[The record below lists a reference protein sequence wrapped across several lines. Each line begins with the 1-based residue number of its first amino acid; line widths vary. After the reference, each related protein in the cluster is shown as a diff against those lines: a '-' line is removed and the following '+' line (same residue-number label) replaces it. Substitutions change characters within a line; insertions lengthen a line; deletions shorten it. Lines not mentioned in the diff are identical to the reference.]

1 MTGALT
7 ASLKS
12 PFSDWCPMTRKIG
25 ILTGGGDCPGLNNAI
40 KWVTN
45 TALDEGLEAA
55 RGHAY
60 EVEGITYGWRG
71 AVEMALGHDHIQENV
86 MPLDRE
92 VVRKI
97 DRDGGTILGSS
108 RTNPFRYKEEP
119 ASEAKDVSDK
129 VLHALQ
135 KRYFAV
141 VAIGGEDTLG
151 VAHKLHGMGLNIV
164 GIPKTID
171 KDLGGTDITLGFDSA
186 VNYIKDALTRLL
198 YTAGSH
204 NMNYF
209 VEIMGRHTGHL
220 AFHGGMAGGAH
231 FILVPECEFEQDTLF
246 DKIIHRKESGK
257 KSERYTIVAVA
268 EGAKMKGVGE
278 IKQGAKDAFGHVYL
292 GGIALHLRHE
302 FEKRAGRKYEAREL
316 VLGHLQRGGTPS
328 TFDMILGRHF
338 GIKAIDLVDQGKFG
352 RIASLRNNRI
362 TEAPLEEAGR
372 TNYLDCKKCYD
383 AKNLVPRLI
392 ADTMYFNTT

>member
-1 MTGALT
+1 MT
-7 ASLKS
+7 K
-12 PFSDWCPMTRKIG
+12 KIG
-25 ILTGGGDCPGLNNAI
+25 VLTGGGDCPGLNNAI
-40 KWVTN
+40 KWVTMA
-45 TALDEGLEAA
+45 ALDEVLAKE
-55 RGHAY
+55 RGFSF

-71 AVEMALGHDHIQENV
+71 AVELALGDEHPQENT
-86 MPLDRE
+86 MLLDRE

-108 RTNPFRYKEEP
+108 RTNPFKFKEDP
-119 ASEAKDVSDK
+119 TSEVVDVSDK
-129 VLHALQ
+129 VLRNLSE
-135 KRYFAV
+135 RYHAV

-151 VAHKLHGMGLNIV
+151 VANRLHGMGLNIV

-231 FILVPECEFEQDTLF
+231 MILVPECEFDVDRLF
-246 DKIIHRKESGK
+246 DQVIRRKESHK

-268 EGAKMKGVGE
+268 EGARIKGLGE
-278 IKQGAKDAFGHVYL
+278 VKQGHMDAFGHTYL

-302 FEKRAGRKYEAREL
+302 FEKRVGKKYEAREL
-316 VLGHLQRGGTPS
+316 ILGHLQRGGTPS
-328 TFDMILGRHF
+328 TFDMILGRHY
-338 GIKAIDLVDQGKFG
+338 GIKAINLIDEGRFG
-352 RIASLRNNRI
+352 RIASLRQNRI
-362 TEAPLEEAGR
+362 TDSPLSEAPK
-372 TNYLDCKKCYD
+372 TNYLDWKRCYD
-383 AKNLVPRLI
+383 PENFVPRLV

>member
-1 MTGALT
+1 
-7 ASLKS
+7 
-12 PFSDWCPMTRKIG
+12 MTRKIG
-25 ILTGGGDCPGLNNAI
+25 VLTGGGDCPGLNNAI

-45 TALDEGLEAA
+45 SALDEGLEAA

-60 EVEGITYGWRG
+60 DVEGITYGWRG
-71 AVEMALGHDHIQENV
+71 AVELALGHEHIQENV
-86 MPLDRE
+86 MHLDRE

-97 DRDGGTILGSS
+97 DRDGGTMLGSS
-108 RTNPFRYKEEP
+108 RTNPFRFREDAAMEP
-119 ASEAKDVSDK
+119 GDISDK
-129 VLHALQ
+129 VLRALQ
-135 KRYFAV
+135 ERYHAV

-151 VAHKLHGMGLNIV
+151 VASKLNKMGLNIV

-231 FILVPECEFEQDTLF
+231 FILVPECEFELDNLF
-246 DKIIHRKESGK
+246 AKIVHRKKSGK
-257 KSERYTIVAVA
+257 RSERYTIVTVA
-268 EGAKMKGVGE
+268 EGARIKGQGE
-278 IKQGAKDAFGHVYL
+278 VKQGQVDAFGHPYL
-292 GGIALHLRHE
+292 GGIALHLRNE
-302 FEKRAGRKYEAREL
+302 FEKYDGGKHEAREL

-338 GIKAIDLVDQGKFG
+338 GIKAINLVDEGRFG

-362 TEAPLEEAGR
+362 TDAPLEDAGK

-383 AKNLVPRLI
+383 QQNLAPRLI

>member
-1 MTGALT
+1 MT
-7 ASLKS
+7 K
-12 PFSDWCPMTRKIG
+12 KIG
-25 ILTGGGDCPGLNNAI
+25 VLTGGGDCPGLNNAI

-45 TALDEGLEAA
+45 AALDEELSRK
-55 RGHAY
+55 RGFDF

-71 AVEMALGHDHIQENV
+71 AVELALGHEHPQENV
-86 MPLDRE
+86 MHLDRE

-108 RTNPFRYKEEP
+108 RTNPFKYREDP
-119 ASEAKDVSDK
+119 TSESQDVSGK
-129 VLHALQ
+129 VLRALQ
-135 KRYFAV
+135 DRYHAV

-151 VAHKLHGMGLNIV
+151 VAYRLHGMGLNIV

-186 VNYIKDALTRLL
+186 VNYIKESLTRLL

-231 FILVPECEFEQDTLF
+231 LILVPECEFDLDRLF
-246 DKIIHRKESGK
+246 EKIIHRKESHK

-268 EGAKMKGVGE
+268 EGAKIKGLGE
-278 IKQGAKDAFGHVYL
+278 VKQGHMDAFGHTYL

-302 FEKRAGRKYEAREL
+302 FEKKVGKKYEAREL
-316 VLGHLQRGGTPS
+316 ILGHLQRGGTPS

-338 GIKAIDLVDQGKFG
+338 GIKAINLVDEGRFG
-352 RIASLRNNRI
+352 NIASLRNNRI
-362 TEAPLEEAGR
+362 TDAPLAEAPK

-383 AKNLVPRLI
+383 PENFVPRLI

>member
-1 MTGALT
+1 MT
-7 ASLKS
+7 K
-12 PFSDWCPMTRKIG
+12 RIG

-45 TALDEGLEAA
+45 AALDEGLQEK
-55 RGHAY
+55 RGFGY
-60 EVEGITYGWRG
+60 EVEGITYGWKG
-71 AVEMALGHDHIQENV
+71 AVELALNPGNFKEYIT
-86 MPLDRE
+86 PLDKE

-97 DRDGGTILGSS
+97 DRDGGTMLGSS
-108 RTNPFRYKEEP
+108 RTNPFKFKEDP
-119 ASEAKDVSDK
+119 AGKVEDLGDK
-129 VLHALQ
+129 VCKALSE
-135 KRYFAV
+135 RYHAV

-151 VAHKLHGMGLNIV
+151 VAHRLYKMGLNIV

-198 YTAGSH
+198 FTAGSH

-231 FILVPECEFEQDTLF
+231 FILVPECESDLEELF
-246 DKIIHRKESGK
+246 ARMVHRKESGK
-257 KSERYTIVAVA
+257 RSERYTIVAVA
-268 EGAKMKGVGE
+268 EGAKIKGVGE
-278 IKQGAKDAFGHVYL
+278 IKQGQKDAFGHTYL
-292 GGIALHLRHE
+292 GGIALYLRHA
-302 FEKRAGRKYEAREL
+302 FEERVHRKYEAREL
-316 VLGHLQRGGTPS
+316 ILGHLQRGGTPS

-338 GIKAIDLVDQGKFG
+338 GIKAINLVDEGRFG
-352 RIASLRNNRI
+352 HIASLRNNRI
-362 TEAPLEEAGR
+362 TEASLEEVGKI
-372 TNYLDCKKCYD
+372 NYLDCQKCYD
-383 AKNLVPRLI
+383 PKNFVPRLI

>member
-1 MTGALT
+1 MARRI
-7 ASLKS
+7 AV
-12 PFSDWCPMTRKIG
+12 
-25 ILTGGGDCPGLNNAI
+25 LTGGGDCPGLNNAI

-45 TALDEGLEAA
+45 AALDERLAEA
-55 RGHAY
+55 RGERY
-60 EVEGITYGWRG
+60 EVEGIMYGWRG
-71 AVEMALGHDHIQENV
+71 AVELALTGEASHECL
-86 MPLDRE
+86 MPLDRD

-108 RTNPFRYKEEP
+108 RTNPFKYKENLAAEP
-119 ASEAKDVSDK
+119 EDVSDR
-129 VLHALQ
+129 VLRALSE
-135 KRYFAV
+135 RYHAV

-151 VAHKLHGMGLNIV
+151 VASRLHRMGLSVV

-186 VNYIKDALTRLL
+186 VNYIKEALTRLL

-231 FILVPECEFEQDTLF
+231 FILVPEIEADMDLLFERIVQ
-246 DKIIHRKESGK
+246 RKESGRR
-257 KSERYTIVAVA
+257 SERYTIVAVA
-268 EGAKMKGVGE
+268 EGTRLKGVGE
-278 IKQGAKDAFGHVYL
+278 IKQGKRDAFGHTYL
-292 GGIALHLRHE
+292 GGVALFLRHK
-302 FEKRAGRKYEAREL
+302 FEERVGRRYEAREL

-338 GIKAIDLVDQGKFG
+338 GIKAVNLIEEGRFG
-352 RIASLRNNRI
+352 RIASLRSNRI
-362 TEAPLEEAGR
+362 TDAPIEEAAK
-372 TNYLDCKKCYD
+372 TNYLDCAKCYD
-383 AKNLVPRLI
+383 KMSFAPRLI

>member
-1 MTGALT
+1 M
-7 ASLKS
+7 SK
-12 PFSDWCPMTRKIG
+12 RIG

-45 TALDEGLEAA
+45 TALDEGLTAQ
-55 RGHAY
+55 RGHGY

-71 AVEMALGHDHIQENV
+71 AVEIASGHEHIQDNI

-97 DRDGGTILGSS
+97 DRDGGTLLGSS
-108 RTNPFRYKEEP
+108 RTNPFRYKEDPTSEP
-119 ASEAKDVSDK
+119 ADVSDK
-129 VLHALQ
+129 VLQALSE
-135 KRYFAV
+135 RYHAV

-151 VAHKLHGMGLNIV
+151 VAHRLYKMGLNIV

-231 FILVPECEFEQDTLF
+231 FILVPECEADMDELF
-246 DKIIHRKESGK
+246 AKIIHRKESGK
-257 KSERYTIVAVA
+257 RSERYTIVAVA
-268 EGAKMKGVGE
+268 EGARIKGVGE
-278 IKQGAKDAFGHVYL
+278 IKQGQKDAFGHTYL

-302 FEKRAGRKYEAREL
+302 FEKRVNRKYEAREL
-316 VLGHLQRGGTPS
+316 ILGHLQRGGTPS

-338 GIKAIDLVDQGKFG
+338 GIKAINLVDEGRFG

-362 TEAPLEEAGR
+362 GEAMLEEAGK

-383 AKNLVPRLI
+383 PQNFMPRLI